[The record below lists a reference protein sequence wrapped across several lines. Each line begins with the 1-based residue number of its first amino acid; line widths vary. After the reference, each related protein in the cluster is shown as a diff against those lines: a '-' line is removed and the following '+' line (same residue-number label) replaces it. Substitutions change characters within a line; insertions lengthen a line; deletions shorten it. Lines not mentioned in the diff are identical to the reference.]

1 MANYKVKALETNSN
15 AVYTYVLERIVDYV
29 TKKAPTL
36 ENTYLDTKYLIDL
49 LGITRVDDA
58 SQDETESD

>member
-1 MANYKVKALETNSN
+1 MANYKVKALETGSN

-58 SQDETESD
+58 SQDETESE